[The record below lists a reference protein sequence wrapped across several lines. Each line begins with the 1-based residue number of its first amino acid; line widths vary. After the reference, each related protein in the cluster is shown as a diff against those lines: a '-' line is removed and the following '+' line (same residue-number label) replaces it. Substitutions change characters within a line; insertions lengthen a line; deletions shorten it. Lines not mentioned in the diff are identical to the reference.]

1 MSVEESLATSDYGLL
16 IITDADALHLIFRR
30 IYLLITCECLVIID
44 ALHQTGRADAV
55 IKSCECLVIID
66 ALHHALCW

>member
-44 ALHQTGRADAV
+44 ALHQKV
-55 IKSCECLVIID
+55 IELKHSLPCECLVIID
-66 ALHHALCW
+66 ALHR

>member
-44 ALHQTGRADAV
+44 ALHLFM
-55 IKSCECLVIID
+55 IFLFY
-66 ALHHALCW
+66 L